1 MKKLSNRAKIITAA
15 GAALLIAA
23 AAALYVRFASDTR
36 VAFVNY
42 PEYMI
47 APLLDQEINP
57 AIKVSC
63 LRWNDKSGEELKNYD
78 CVIFFGMGLN
88 FTEKQQEIIANL
100 KIPVYT
106 TASTKKETALAV
118 MSGRQRETLRG
129 YLSSGGKKNFKRM
142 LDYIRYELD
151 GKRINASRPVP
162 PEEVEYKPFFHIEEK
177 NAFKTLDEYLAW
189 YKFSGHYKENAPR
202 ICLLS
207 GNGGGALE
215 ELIRALEKRGMN
227 VIGAGGFWSVIP
239 QLEKIRPDAVIYQPH
254 GRLGEEAVAYLKK
267 HNIPLFCPIKV
278 SQPYHEYLK
287 DQRGMTGGMLSQ
299 SITMPE
305 LDGGVVPFV
314 LSALYPNK
322 RGLLEFR
329 TIPDRLE
336 RFAELVRKTAAL
348 KRMANKDKKIAFIYY
363 GSISKES
370 ATAGLGISQSVLN
383 ILRRLK
389 EAGYT
394 TGELPAD
401 VAALDREIKAN
412 TAVFGTNDGMKE
424 GQRKLDSAHVRTVTI
439 TPADYAAW
447 VA

>member
-1 MKKLSNRAKIITAA
+1 MKIFSTRARILLAVCAA
-15 GAALLIAA
+15 VLIAA
-23 AAALYVRFASDTR
+23 VTALYVRFASDTR

-215 ELIRALEKRGMN
+215 ELFPRSE
-227 VIGAGGFWSVIP
+227 
-239 QLEKIRPDAVIYQPH
+239 
-254 GRLGEEAVAYLKK
+254 
-267 HNIPLFCPIKV
+267 
-278 SQPYHEYLK
+278 
-287 DQRGMTGGMLSQ
+287 
-299 SITMPE
+299 
-305 LDGGVVPFV
+305 
-314 LSALYPNK
+314 
-322 RGLLEFR
+322 
-329 TIPDRLE
+329 
-336 RFAELVRKTAAL
+336 AELVKDFAEKAGEIVV
-348 KRMANKDKKIAFIYY
+348 MAY
-363 GSISKES
+363 
-370 ATAGLGISQSVLN
+370 AG
-383 ILRRLK
+383 
-389 EAGYT
+389 
-394 TGELPAD
+394 
-401 VAALDREIKAN
+401 
-412 TAVFGTNDGMKE
+412 
-424 GQRKLDSAHVRTVTI
+424 
-439 TPADYAAW
+439 
-447 VA
+447 